1 MQLIIFSYL
10 IFDVFEAGECV
21 ALKINAFKPVAHR
34 TSKDDP
40 WIIEWLVDYDDVQE
54 VYHDAELPEEEEE
67 D

>member
-1 MQLIIFSYL
+1 MMQLIIFSYL

-40 WIIEWLVDYDDVQE
+40 WIIEWLVDYF
-54 VYHDAELPEEEEE
+54 
-67 D
+67 